1 MKVKQK
7 CVSRRRSLPDLDETS
22 WTGNWICGKGVGEVT
37 ARNASKYSHRSF
49 FSQVVVTVAN
59 WREWRRMHRTC
70 CNSVSS
76 RPFSM
81 KIDTEARRH
90 VVCTSSK
97 LERDR
102 TVRSA
107 ATSDSVVLDVE
118 LYMLCGV

>member
-1 MKVKQK
+1 MREVEIP
-7 CVSRRRSLPDLDETS
+7 CDEE
-22 WTGNWICGKGVGEVT
+22 VHEVT

-49 FSQVVVTVAN
+49 FSQVVVTVSN
-59 WREWRRMHRTC
+59 GREWERMYRSC

-81 KIDTEARRH
+81 KIDSEARRH

-107 ATSDSVVLDVE
+107 ATSDSVVLE
-118 LYMLCGV
+118 RCRES

>member
-7 CVSRRRSLPDLDETS
+7 RVSRRRSLPDLDETS
-22 WTGNWICGKGVGEVT
+22 WTGNWICGKRVGKVT

-49 FSQVVVTVAN
+49 FSQVVVTVGN
-59 WREWRRMHRTC
+59 WREWREMHRTC

-81 KIDTEARRH
+81 KIDSEARLY

-107 ATSDSVVLDVE
+107 ATSDSVVLE
-118 LYMLCGV
+118 RCTES